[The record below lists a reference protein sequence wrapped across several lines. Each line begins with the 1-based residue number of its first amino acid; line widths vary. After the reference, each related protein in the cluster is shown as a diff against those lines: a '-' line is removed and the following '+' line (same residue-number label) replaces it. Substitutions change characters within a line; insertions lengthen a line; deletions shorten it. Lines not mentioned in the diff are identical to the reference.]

1 MRFHRHVTREVRELL
16 TEQLKEYE
24 SRTPMSRE
32 ERRELHDWVAEGKSP
47 YDNGDYICGEGGLP
61 LDFISALRAS
71 RELQDWFASLSEEEK
86 EAERRSNCALYSTEN
101 DEVYFDLTAFPLPD
115 MEDCDL
121 PFQ

>member
-47 YDNGDYICGEGGLP
+47 YDNGDYICGESGLP
-61 LDFISALRAS
+61 LDFISTLRAS

-86 EAERRSNCALYSTEN
+86 EAERRSNCALYSTET
-101 DEVYFDLTAFPLPD
+101 DEVCFDLTAFPLPD